1 MMDKI
6 KRFFRL
12 IYERILVKIQEHRE
26 NQIEKIKAQIVD
38 SITAM
43 IAEIEKDHDDIKR
56 LGVYEKS
63 KIMQKIYEQYPILQ
77 KAQDQAE
84 LTKWIDKA
92 IDETLDAFI
101 NALKIM

>member
-1 MMDKI
+1 MDKI

-43 IAEIEKDHDDIKR
+43 IAEIAKDHDDIKR

>member
-38 SITAM
+38 SIMAM

>member
-12 IYERILVKIQEHRE
+12 VYERILVKIQEHRE

-43 IAEIEKDHDDIKR
+43 IAEIEKDHEDIKR

-77 KAQDQAE
+77 KAQDQTE

>member
-26 NQIEKIKAQIVD
+26 NQIEKIKAQVVD
-38 SITAM
+38 SIMVM

-63 KIMQKIYEQYPILQ
+63 KIMQKIYEQYPILR
-77 KAQDQAE
+77 KAQDQTE

-92 IDETLDAFI
+92 IDETLDTFI
-101 NALKIM
+101 NALKIL